1 MSKRTKKRS
10 IVFASLGIA
19 GLMSIGIVAAQA
31 DPGRGSIDPTPAPT
45 FSEPVSDSQ
54 VGVSDEDS
62 SAPESGDDA
71 DEGTAKSKDTKQK
84 DTKSKDTKSKDTK
97 QKDTKQKDTKQK
109 DTKQKDTKQKDP
121 RQNGST
127 HAATPAIPAT
137 PAHNEDGEHR
147 AATPAT
153 PAVPATRT
161 VKDLK
166 DDSKKMADRGS
177 SGHGSDSGS
186 ED

>member
-10 IVFASLGIA
+10 IVLASLGIA

-31 DPGRGSIDPTPAPT
+31 DPGHGSIDPTPAPT
-45 FSEPVSDSQ
+45 FSEPVSDNQ

-84 DTKSKDTKSKDTK
+84 DTKQKNPK
-97 QKDTKQKDTKQK
+97 QKNP
-109 DTKQKDTKQKDP
+109 KQKDP
-121 RQNGST
+121 KQNGST